1 MDITDRKE
9 TDELLHRITTEVS
22 AATGEAFFKL
32 LTQNLCMALKTDF
45 ACIGELLEDNDRVR
59 TVSVYAVD
67 KFWDEVEYPLAGTPC
82 REALT
87 SGRCTYGNNVRSAFP
102 EDRLFVEEGIESYL
116 GVALTDSTGR
126 RLGVMSVMH
135 RSPLKDVRMAE
146 TILNV
151 FALRASG
158 ELERRRWERAL
169 RESETRN
176 RAILSALPDLILV
189 MDKQGRILDS
199 HAKNPS
205 ELGLPTTAPG
215 MKLDSVFTPEAAGV
229 VLQSSGTVAPGD
241 PAVVECTFPVSGQPR
256 SFEFRTVGFGDD
268 NLLTIVRSLTEKK
281 RAEAELEHSRRFL
294 ARIAQTTPS
303 VLFIYDLIERRNIY
317 ANQRST
323 DVIGYT
329 PEEIEEMG
337 GNFIPR
343 LLHPDDVAM
352 LSSLGEEYSRRK
364 DGEVFEHHFRLKH
377 KNGQWRWVQ
386 RSATIFNRTPDGRP
400 RQILGAVTDITAF
413 KQAESEL
420 RRLSARMMR
429 AQDDERR
436 RIAREL
442 HDVTGQNLAAI
453 SFKLAALEQF
463 DALPPG
469 LGSTLASCQALCR
482 QSQEEIRTLSYV
494 LFPPMLE
501 FGLSR
506 ALSAYVD
513 GFEKRTGIR
522 TLLEA
527 SPEIGRFPAEME
539 TDLFRVVQEGLA
551 NIMRHSGSESA
562 AVRLQKQNGQLTLQI
577 EDRGRGMLGGL
588 DGLDKGYG
596 VGLLGMRERLRQHG
610 GSLAVR
616 SSSQGTTLIAVL
628 PCTSQIK
635 VKKRSVKRA
644 AKGTGKG

>member
-1 MDITDRKE
+1 
-9 TDELLHRITTEVS
+9 
-22 AATGEAFFKL
+22 
-32 LTQNLCMALKTDF
+32 
-45 ACIGELLEDNDRVR
+45 
-59 TVSVYAVD
+59 
-67 KFWDEVEYPLAGTPC
+67 
-82 REALT
+82 
-87 SGRCTYGNNVRSAFP
+87 
-102 EDRLFVEEGIESYL
+102 
-116 GVALTDSTGR
+116 
-126 RLGVMSVMH
+126 
-135 RSPLKDVRMAE
+135 
-146 TILNV
+146 
-151 FALRASG
+151 
-158 ELERRRWERAL
+158 
-169 RESETRN
+169 
-176 RAILSALPDLILV
+176 

-199 HAKNPS
+199 HAKNPG
-205 ELGLPTTAPG
+205 ELGLSAAAPG
-215 MKLDSVFTPEAAGV
+215 MKLDSVFTPEAAGL
-229 VLQSSGTVAPGD
+229 VLQSSATVAPGE
-241 PAVVECTFPVSGQPR
+241 PAVVEYTLPVSDQPR

-268 NLLTIVRSLTEKK
+268 SLLTIVRSLTERR

-303 VLFIYDLIERRNIY
+303 VLFIYDLIEGRNIY

-343 LLHPDDVAM
+343 LLHPDDVAK
-352 LSSLGEEYSRRK
+352 LASLAEEYARSK
-364 DGEVFEHHFRLKH
+364 DGEVFEHQFRLKH

-386 RSATIFNRTPDGRP
+386 RSATIFQRTPDGRP

-420 RRLSARMMR
+420 QRLSARMMR

-469 LGSTLASCQALCR
+469 LRSTLASCQALCR
-482 QSQEEIRTLSYV
+482 QSQDEIRTLSYV

-506 ALSAYVD
+506 ALNAYID

-522 TLLEA
+522 TVLEA
-527 SPEIGRFPAEME
+527 SPDIGRFPAELE
-539 TDLFRVVQEGLA
+539 TDLFRVVQEGLT
-551 NIMRHSGSESA
+551 NIMRHSGSKSA
-562 AVRLQKQNGQLTLQI
+562 VVRLQKQNGRLGLQI
-577 EDRGRGMLGGL
+577 EDRGRGMHGAPE
-588 DGLDKGYG
+588 GLDKSYG

-610 GSLAVR
+610 GSLTVR
-616 SSSQGTTLIAVL
+616 SSSQGTTLIAAM
-628 PCTSQIK
+628 PCASQIP
-635 VKKRSVKRA
+635 VKKRSAKLAKRRREVK
-644 AKGTGKG
+644 